1 MTEAEIFDTL
11 RGVCVDS
18 AWSIVAR
25 HGMPD
30 TFVQGLQCRHPDRKM
45 VGRAITMKYLPHRAD
60 LVESLNIRERGLG
73 NNVGPRNATPGDVL
87 VIDGC
92 GITNGGAFG
101 DILVAGFQANG
112 GEGIVIHGAMR
123 DLAAIRDMDTPVY
136 YTDTHAAG
144 SRGIM
149 CVDYNVPVECA
160 GVTVVPGDII
170 FGDCEGVLVIPAHL
184 AEEVATEAAALE
196 HKENFVRGK
205 IESGAVKVEDA
216 YPMRAEL
223 QAEYEVCKA
232 DGK

>member
-1 MTEAEIFDTL
+1 MTEAELFDTL

-18 AWSIVAR
+18 AWSILAR
-25 HGMPD
+25 NGLHD
-30 TFVQGLQCRHPDRKM
+30 TFVQGLQCLFPDRKM

-60 LVESLNIRERGLG
+60 LVESLRIRERGLG

-87 VIDGC
+87 VIDAC

-101 DILVAGFQANG
+101 DILVAGLQANG

-123 DLAAIRDMDTPVY
+123 DLAAIREMDTPVY

-160 GVTVVPGDII
+160 GVAVVPGDVI

-184 AEEVATEAAALE
+184 AEEVAVEAAALE
-196 HKENFVRGK
+196 HKENFVRSK
-205 IESGAVKVEDA
+205 IESGAVKVEKA
-216 YPMRAEL
+216 YPMSAEL
-223 QAEYEVCKA
+223 QAEYEEFRKA
-232 DGK
+232 GS